1 MNPNAQPLA
10 VAVLL
15 SGTGRTLEN
24 LLQQIDAGHV
34 LARVV
39 AVASNR
45 GRVRG
50 LEIAEAVGIP
60 TAVFRRSAYPD
71 SAARDRAMWSFVHEH
86 GAELVV
92 LAGYLALLD
101 LESSRGVP
109 VINIHPALLP
119 RHGGDGYYGDRV
131 HESVLASGDTETGCT
146 VHRVD
151 PIFDHGPIL
160 AQQRVPVRAD
170 DTVRSLADRVFEAE
184 CELYPRT
191 IDRIARGKLTLEGA

>member
-1 MNPNAQPLA
+1 MNEEPLR

-15 SGTGRTLEN
+15 SGSGRTLDN
-24 LLQQIDAGHV
+24 LLRRIAEGHV
-34 LARVV
+34 HARVV

-45 GRVRG
+45 AGVRG
-50 LEIAEAVGIP
+50 LEVAAAAGIP
-60 TAVFRRSAYPD
+60 TAVFRKSGYPD
-71 SAARDRAMWSFVHEH
+71 TTARDRAMWDFVHEH
-86 GAELVV
+86 DAELVV

-101 LESSRGVP
+101 LEPSRGVP
-109 VINIHPALLP
+109 VINIHPSLLP

-131 HESVLASGDTETGCT
+131 HASVLEDGDTESGCT

-160 AQQRVPVRAD
+160 AQQRVPVHAG

-191 IDRIARGKLTLEGA
+191 IDRIARGELRLDEE

>member
-1 MNPNAQPLA
+1 MNEEPLR

-15 SGTGRTLEN
+15 SGSGRTLEN
-24 LLQQIDAGHV
+24 LLRKIAEGHV
-34 LARVV
+34 HARVA

-45 GRVRG
+45 AGVRG
-50 LEIAEAVGIP
+50 LEIADAAGIP
-60 TAVFRRSAYPD
+60 TAVFRKSGYPD
-71 SAARDRAMWSFVHEH
+71 TTARDRAMWDFVHEH
-86 GAELVV
+86 DAELVV

-101 LESSRGVP
+101 LEPSRGVP
-109 VINIHPALLP
+109 VINIHPSLLP

-131 HESVLASGDTETGCT
+131 HASVLESGDPESGCT

-160 AQQRVPVRAD
+160 AQQRVPVRAG

-191 IDRIARGKLTLEGA
+191 IDRIARGELRLDEE